1 MKIRHEI
8 PITTSQFGCNSLMQS
23 QMQKIMS
30 GRGACFVSNS
40 VYFCLLPPTDPMRSC
55 WTLDVGR
62 RKSER
67 SPMTCY
73 CTNDKSPMTR
83 VFAPMTRRSR
93 QSRAIRAAPIRGYPP
108 SARTRNLHQPTSFTN
123 QRGKRGADRVSDR
136 TGVRQTRPSRKAS
149 ERGAC
154 IRMPTPF
161 RNAADGP
168 VSRAIRAA
176 PIRATPV
183 RQPPPIRATHTPDLT
198 KNQEPRKEQP
208 CKPNLHPSKTRSPPP
223 SPRIAR
229 LVTCPRLPPWTR
241 PPRTSTS
248 PINPAS

>member
-1 MKIRHEI
+1 
-8 PITTSQFGCNSLMQS
+8 
-23 QMQKIMS
+23 
-30 GRGACFVSNS
+30 
-40 VYFCLLPPTDPMRSC
+40 MRSC

-136 TGVRQTRPSRKAS
+136 TGTRQTGPYARLEPKGQDTYPP
-149 ERGAC
+149 RGE
-154 IRMPTPF
+154 
-161 RNAADGP
+161 NAADGS

-176 PIRATPV
+176 PIRDTPV
-183 RQPPPIRATHTPDLT
+183 RQPSTTPTPPRSATHV
-198 KNQEPRKEQP
+198 R
-208 CKPNLHPSKTRSPPP
+208 
-223 SPRIAR
+223 AA
-229 LVTCPRLPPWTR
+229 
-241 PPRTSTS
+241 TS
-248 PINPAS
+248 P